1 MIESRR
7 EELERLIVEFQEE
20 LETDENIIDEHR
32 KILKKELEEAKEE
45 LENFK

>member
-1 MIESRR
+1 MIELRR
-7 EELERLIVEFQEE
+7 EELERLIQDFQEE
-20 LETDENIIDEHR
+20 LETDETMLDEHR